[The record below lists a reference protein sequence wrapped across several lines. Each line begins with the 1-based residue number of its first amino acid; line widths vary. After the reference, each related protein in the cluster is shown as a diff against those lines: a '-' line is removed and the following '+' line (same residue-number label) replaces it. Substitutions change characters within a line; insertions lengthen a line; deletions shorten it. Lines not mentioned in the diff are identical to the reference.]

1 MDFSISDASAER
13 LARARALIDE
23 VITPLEDTVL
33 KEGFENCQPA
43 LEAARDKVRAAGF
56 WAPQAPANLGGLGLT
71 LVEHGQLSEVMGRS
85 FLGHYCFGSQAP
97 DAGNIEVLEKFGSD
111 AQKEK
116 WLPDLVGGRIRSCF
130 SLTEPGQPGSNP
142 TELDTHAELKDGK
155 WTINGRK
162 WFSTAAD
169 GATIAIIMA
178 VTEPDA
184 PRHRRAS
191 MFLVPTNTPGFEHV
205 RKIPIM
211 GTPGAGWLSHS
222 EIAYSDMVVDEDAL
236 IGDRGAGFVM
246 AQERLGPGRV
256 HHCMRWLGICERA
269 FDLMVD
275 RAASRD
281 LGGGTM
287 LGDSAIIQAWISES
301 RAEINAARLMVLE
314 AAWTIDRE
322 GFAAARDSI
331 SLIKFHVAGVLQR
344 VVDRAIQAHGAL
356 GITDDLPLAFF
367 YSHERGSR
375 IYDGP
380 DEVHKVSFAK
390 RLLKRAKKRLAEG
403 T

>member
-1 MDFSISDASAER
+1 MDFSIPPQTQDR
-13 LARARALIDE
+13 LARARVLIDE
-23 VITPLEDTVL
+23 VVIPLEETVL
-33 KEGFENCQPA
+33 KNGFDAAQGV
-43 LEAARDKVRAAGF
+43 LEEARNKVKEAGF
-56 WAPQAPANLGGLGLT
+56 WAPQAPAGLGGLGLT
-71 LVEHGQLSEVMGRS
+71 LVEHGLLSEVMGRS
-85 FLGHYCFGSQAP
+85 VLGHYCFGSQAP
-97 DAGNIEVLEKFGSD
+97 DAGNIELIEKFGN
-111 AQKEK
+111 AEQKEQ

-142 TELDTHAELKDGK
+142 TELDTTATLANGK

-169 GATIAIIMA
+169 GATLAVVMA

-184 PRHRRAS
+184 ARHQRAS
-191 MFLVPTNTPGFEHV
+191 MFLVPTNTPGFVHV

-211 GTPGAGWLSHS
+211 GTEGSGWMSHS
-222 EIAYSDMVVDEDAL
+222 EIAYEDMVVDEDAL
-236 IGDRGAGFVM
+236 LGERGAGFVM

-269 FDLMVD
+269 FDLLLE
-275 RAASRD
+275 RAATRD
-281 LGGGTM
+281 MGGGTL
-287 LGDSAIIQAWISES
+287 LGDSAIVQTWISES
-301 RAEINAARLMVLE
+301 RAEINAARLMVLQ

-322 GFAAARDSI
+322 GFAAARDAI

-367 YSHERGSR
+367 YSHERGAR

-390 RLLKRAKKRLAEG
+390 RLLKQKKRSLVESK
-403 T
+403 